1 MLFLLQDVAID
12 AAGAVEQVPESKSFI
27 ETVFSDPSL
36 LVTMTVLF
44 ILLAAAIFI
53 YIERTLTIRK
63 ANADTE
69 QFMRE
74 VRSNVLAGDIQRA
87 LLLCESRND
96 PFAMMIHKGIT
107 RLKSGASLK
116 DIEGSIENVGNLEV
130 YRLERRLPILASIAG
145 AAPMIG
151 FLGTVIG
158 MIIAFNAIVRAGGE
172 ASGVELSEGI
182 STAMYTTAGGLIV
195 GVIAYLAYNF
205 LTSAIN
211 RVVFKLELTS
221 NDFIDLLQEPAK

>member
-1 MLFLLQDVAID
+1 MIFLLQSL
-12 AAGAVEQVPESKSFI
+12 AADSASTTGSSSGSFI
-27 ETVFSDPSL
+27 SDVTSDLSMLITLSILFVL
-36 LVTMTVLF
+36 LGV
-44 ILLAAAIFI
+44 AIFI
-53 YIERTLTIRK
+53 YIERSRTIRK

-69 QFMRE
+69 NFMRE
-74 VRSNVLAGDIQRA
+74 VRSLVLGGDIQRA

-145 AAPMIG
+145 ASPMIG

-158 MIIAFNAIVRAGGE
+158 MIQAFQEIVNTGGK
-172 ASGVELSEGI
+172 ASATELSGGI

-205 LTSAIN
+205 LTSGIN

-221 NDFIDLLQEPAK
+221 NDFIDLLQEPAAN

>member
-1 MLFLLQDVAID
+1 MLFLLQSVVTDSLSTGNDSGSFISDVASD
-12 AAGAVEQVPESKSFI
+12 ASM
-27 ETVFSDPSL
+27 
-36 LVTMTVLF
+36 LVTLTVLF
-44 ILLAAAIFI
+44 ILMGVAIFI
-53 YIERTLTIRK
+53 YIERTMTIRK
-63 ANADTE
+63 ANAETE
-69 QFMRE
+69 SFMRE
-74 VRSNVLAGDIQRA
+74 VRAHVLGGDIQRA

-96 PFAMMIHKGIT
+96 PFAMMIHKGIS
-107 RLKSGASLK
+107 RLKAGASLK

-158 MIIAFNAIVRAGGE
+158 MIQAFQEIVNTGGK
-172 ASGVELSEGI
+172 ASATELSGGI

-205 LTSAIN
+205 LTSGIN
-211 RVVFKLELTS
+211 RVVYKLELTS
-221 NDFIDLLQEPAK
+221 NDFIDLLQEPASN